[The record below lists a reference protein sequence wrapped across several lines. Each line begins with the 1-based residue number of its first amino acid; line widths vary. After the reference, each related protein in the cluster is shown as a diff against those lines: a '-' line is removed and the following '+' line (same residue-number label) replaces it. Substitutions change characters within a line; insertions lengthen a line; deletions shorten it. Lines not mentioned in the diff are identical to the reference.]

1 MGKMENFFFLIINN
15 RLDMDLTMENDGVL
29 AYIDF
34 VKFFSCIGGSIEDI
48 VAQNEFSH
56 EVL

>member
-1 MGKMENFFFLIINN
+1 
-15 RLDMDLTMENDGVL
+15 MDLTMENDGVL

-48 VAQNEFSH
+48 IAQNEFSH
-56 EVL
+56 EVFKKSY